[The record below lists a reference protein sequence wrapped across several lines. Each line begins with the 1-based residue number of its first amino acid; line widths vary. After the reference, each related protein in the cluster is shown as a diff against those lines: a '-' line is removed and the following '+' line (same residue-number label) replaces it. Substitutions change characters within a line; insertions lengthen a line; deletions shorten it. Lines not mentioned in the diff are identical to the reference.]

1 MGYKPLG
8 GDSLLPMSALIS
20 QRAWLILKQ
29 MGRELVRIATVA
41 TLLCLSIIGHS
52 AASEARAVIKQPTNI
67 QPQNLG
73 AALRSLA
80 KERNFQVVFASRDVA
95 KLRTQGAVGSL
106 TDDEALTQVLDGTG
120 LVFRYLDEKT
130 VTIVVDGEQDSSA
143 GLHFDRTTWRPDG
156 TSWTRLAQLSGD
168 DARNGAQEVSASDT
182 LEEVITTST
191 SMLISVGKTPASVR
205 ETPQS
210 VSIITRQRIEDQN
223 LVTLEDV
230 LKESPGLTSQMH
242 GMGQQRFYS
251 RGYEVSVI
259 QLDGVPT
266 RHSPWNVLT
275 PDLVMYDRA
284 EILRGADGLYSGAGS
299 PGGTVNLVR
308 KKPLNQ
314 FQLTGAAVLGSE
326 NHYRAEA
333 DVTGPLTE
341 SGKLRARLVGA
352 YDDRDFFYDIGEE
365 RSITAYAA
373 LAYDLTDSTAITA
386 GLEYRDADGIPY
398 MYGMPRRADGSSL
411 GLSRSTFLNPAW
423 NQRNYR
429 GVTTHIEVEQK
440 LGSDWIA
447 RVTAT
452 RVDAQMKYKEGH
464 LMWSSIGADGL
475 SYPEGYLSKY
485 DDLQSGVEALLSGTV
500 SLFGRT
506 HDLQLGAN
514 WQKHNYTWDDRPLD
528 VGNQPLDVFHWDPYA
543 LAEPGNDQTLDR
555 WLSFNEQR
563 QRGAFARARVRLTDR
578 LSLIGGGRV
587 SWYESVYRD
596 DPNVVKQNGEF
607 TPFAAAVFDLNNS
620 WSLYVS
626 YARIFEPQS
635 SLRYFSGEALPP
647 KIGTNSEAGIKGE
660 LMDGKLNISLAA
672 FQVDETNR
680 AQLDP
685 VNSPAGGQSFY
696 VAVGEVRSEGFELEV
711 NGTLTPQW
719 SLFGGY
725 TYNTTEYLRDRT
737 FQGLDF
743 STFTPRHLA
752 KFWTTFRPQALLGG
766 KLSLAGGVT
775 AQSEQYNLQSGL
787 KISQGGYAIV
797 AARIGYQFS
806 DKVQFAL
813 NADNLL
819 DKHYYQNP
827 GNLGGGVYYGAPRNF
842 SVTVR
847 AKY

>member
-1 MGYKPLG
+1 M
-8 GDSLLPMSALIS
+8 
-20 QRAWLILKQ
+20 
-29 MGRELVRIATVA
+29 RIATVA
-41 TLLCLSIIGHS
+41 TLLCLSIVGHS

-95 KLRTQGAVGSL
+95 RLRTQGAVGSL
-106 TDDEALTQVLDGTG
+106 TADEALTQILDGTG
-120 LVFRYLDEKT
+120 LVYRYLDEKT
-130 VTIVVDGEQDSSA
+130 VTIVVDGEQHSTA
-143 GLHFDRTTWRPDG
+143 GSQLDRTAWTSSGETRP
-156 TSWTRLAQLSGD
+156 WTRLAQLGGG
-168 DARNGAQEVSASDT
+168 GAQHSGQQIAASDT
-182 LEEVITTST
+182 LEEVIITST
-191 SMLISVGKTPASVR
+191 NMLISVGKTPASVR

-230 LKESPGLTSQMH
+230 LKEAPGLTTQMG

-251 RGYEVSVI
+251 RGYEISVV

-266 RHSPWNVLT
+266 QHSPWNVLT

-284 EILRGADGLYSGAGS
+284 EVLRGADGLYSGAGS

-308 KKPLNQ
+308 KKPLNR

-341 SGKLRARLVGA
+341 SGKLRGRLVGA
-352 YDDRDFFYDIGEE
+352 YDDREFFYDIGED
-365 RSITAYAA
+365 RSTTAYAA
-373 LAYDLTDSTAITA
+373 LAYDLTASTAITA
-386 GLEYRDADGIPY
+386 GLEYRDAEGIPF
-398 MYGMPRRADGSSL
+398 MFGIPRYADGSSL

-423 NQRNYR
+423 NRRDYH
-429 GVTTHIEVEQK
+429 GVTTHIEIEQG

-464 LMWSSIGADGL
+464 LIWSSVGSDGL
-475 SYPEGYLSKY
+475 SYPEAYLAKY
-485 DDLQSGVEALLSGTV
+485 DDVQSGVEALLSGTV
-500 SLFGRT
+500 RLFGRS

-528 VGNQPLDVFHWDPYA
+528 VGSAPLDVLNWNPYA
-543 LAEPGNDQTLDR
+543 FAEPADDQTLDR
-555 WLSFNEQR
+555 WLSFNELR
-563 QRGAFARARVRLTDR
+563 QRGVFARVRARLTDR

-596 DPNVVKQNGEF
+596 DPNVAKQDGEF
-607 TPFAAAVFDLNNS
+607 TPFGAAVFELNNS
-620 WSLYVS
+620 WSVYAS
-626 YARIFEPQS
+626 HARIFQPQS
-635 SLRYFSGEALPP
+635 SLRSFSGEALPP
-647 KIGTNSEAGIKGE
+647 KLGTNIEAGIKGE
-660 LMDGKLNISLAA
+660 LMEGKLNISLAA

-685 VNSPAGGQSFY
+685 VNPPAGGRSFY
-696 VAVGEVRSEGFELEV
+696 VAVGEVRSEGFEFEI
-711 NGTLTPQW
+711 NGTITPQW

-725 TYNTTEYLRDRT
+725 TYNTTEYRRDQA

-752 KFWTTFRPQALLGG
+752 KFWTTFRPRALGG
-766 KLSLAGGVT
+766 QLSLAGGVT
-775 AQSEQYNLQSGL
+775 MQSEQYNRQGAL
-787 KISQGGYAIV
+787 KIGQGGYAIV
-797 AARIGYQFS
+797 AALIGYQLS
-806 DKVQFAL
+806 DKVHVAL

-827 GNLGGGVYYGAPRNF
+827 GNLGGGAYYGAPRNF
-842 SVTVR
+842 AVTVR